1 MGPLYDALGGI
12 NGVLYH
18 NFGRELIDKRQKRI
32 RILPFWTYNLSS
44 KERRRIMLKELLY
57 TGMGGALL
65 LKEKVE
71 EELKKLEE
79 KGKLN
84 ATDSKSF
91 LEGLKTRG
99 EDEEKRLKEE
109 LKTAIK
115 EVIEELGIAT
125 KKDIEALRP

>member
-1 MGPLYDALGGI
+1 
-12 NGVLYH
+12 
-18 NFGRELIDKRQKRI
+18 
-32 RILPFWTYNLSS
+32 
-44 KERRRIMLKELLY
+44 MLKELLY

-65 LKEKVE
+65 IKERVE

-79 KGKLN
+79 KGKLS

-115 EVIEELGIAT
+115 EVIEELGLAT
-125 KKDIEALRP
+125 KKDIEALKP